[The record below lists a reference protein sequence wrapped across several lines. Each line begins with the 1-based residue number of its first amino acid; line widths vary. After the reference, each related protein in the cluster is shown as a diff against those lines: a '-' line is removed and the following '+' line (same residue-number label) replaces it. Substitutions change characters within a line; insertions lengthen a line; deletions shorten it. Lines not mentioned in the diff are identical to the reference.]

1 MFESEWMNAM
11 NAKHEFGIHLSEAT
25 ASWCAKS
32 SGLLCAGGD
41 GGEFLDILLGDAAHL
56 PGPLGALGAGGV
68 AGRLRRTLLLHLS
81 SALNNVI
88 HHVMLLVLGPA
99 L

>member
-32 SGLLCAGGD
+32 SGLLSTGGD
-41 GGEFLDILLGDAAHL
+41 GGELLDILLGDAAHL
-56 PGPLGALGAGGV
+56 PGHLGALGAGGV
-68 AGRLRRTLLLHLS
+68 AGGLRLTLLLHLGP
-81 SALNNVI
+81 ALNNVI